1 MGAPPFFQDYI
12 FIVYVFYVFVKRRNK
27 PPSDLTVSLGG
38 LFFAFPEQ
46 IFFVAVHLVLFFF
59 GQALA
64 LFASLVRGVD
74 VGQAQQVV
82 GGGAVE
88 LADGKQHI
96 AEGVAL
102 SLFPRTDRPN
112 GDTKFVRKGLLCVI
126 IQFAEFCQSFPKH
139 SLTTFPYY

>member
-1 MGAPPFFQDYI
+1 MAGAPPFFQDYS
-12 FIVYVFYVFVKRRNK
+12 FIVYVFYVFVKRANK

-64 LFASLVRGVD
+64 LFAGLVRGVD
-74 VGQAQQVV
+74 VGQTQQVV

-88 LADGKQHI
+88 LADGEQ
-96 AEGVAL
+96 
-102 SLFPRTDRPN
+102 
-112 GDTKFVRKGLLCVI
+112 CV
-126 IQFAEFCQSFPKH
+126 CLYKH
-139 SLTTFPYY
+139 HLP